1 MFSEL
6 VDVKENGLVNID
18 QELLSILLKDRTTNK
33 NIIWATDMYE
43 EK

>member
-6 VDVKENGLVNID
+6 VDVRENGLVNID

-33 NIIWATDMYE
+33 NIILQAL
-43 EK
+43 

>member
-18 QELLSILLKDRTTNK
+18 QELLCILLKDRTTNK
-33 NIIWATDMYE
+33 NIIWATDMY
-43 EK
+43 